1 MPGLN
6 FTASRLYFEGNRVNI
21 MISVFRDTSDADA
34 ADVHISFVLH
44 FISAQRGIVASK
56 VDHAIATANAIP
68 GSQKTKSRASMLSNA
83 NRYNV

>member
-6 FTASRLYFEGNRVNI
+6 FAASRLYFEGNRVNI

-34 ADVHISFVLH
+34 ADVHISFVFH
-44 FISAQRGIVASK
+44 FISAQRGIVPSK
-56 VDHAIATANAIP
+56 VDHAITTANAIP
-68 GSQKTKSRASMLSNA
+68 VSQKKNSRASMLSNA